1 MEVLLGF
8 LLGVLLT
15 SVLLGMALRAGARK
29 ETEFYIDDEL
39 YKIVKVK
46 GRS

>member
-1 MEVLLGF
+1 MEVFLGF

-29 ETEFYIDDEL
+29 GIGFYIDDEL
-39 YKIVKVK
+39 YKIIKIK
-46 GRS
+46 DGK